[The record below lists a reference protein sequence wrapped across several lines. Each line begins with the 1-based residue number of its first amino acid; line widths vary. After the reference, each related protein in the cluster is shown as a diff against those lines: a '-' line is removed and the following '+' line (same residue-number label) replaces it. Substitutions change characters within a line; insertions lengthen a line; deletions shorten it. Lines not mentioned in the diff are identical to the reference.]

1 MVLERSFTLHKPMMS
16 LLLYMYTFY
25 VSLVDNSPNSTER
38 KRPVCHEIGKL
49 FFIALNHYTVYE
61 NFNQTQIYIVC
72 V

>member
-1 MVLERSFTLHKPMMS
+1 MMS

-25 VSLVDNSPNSTER
+25 VPLVDNSPNSTER
-38 KRPVCHEIGKL
+38 KGQFVLKRTNY

>member
-1 MVLERSFTLHKPMMS
+1 MMS

-25 VSLVDNSPNSTER
+25 VPLVDNSPNSTER
-38 KRPVCHEIGKL
+38 KGQFVLSGQTI
-49 FFIALNHYTVYE
+49 FIALNHYTVYE

>member
-1 MVLERSFTLHKPMMS
+1 MMS

-25 VSLVDNSPNSTER
+25 VPLVDNSPNSTER
-38 KRPVCHEIGKL
+38 KGQFVLRRVKL

-61 NFNQTQIYIVC
+61 NFNQTQIYIVG

>member
-1 MVLERSFTLHKPMMS
+1 MMS

-25 VSLVDNSPNSTER
+25 VPLVDNSPNSTER
-38 KRPVCHEIGKL
+38 KGQFVLRTVKL